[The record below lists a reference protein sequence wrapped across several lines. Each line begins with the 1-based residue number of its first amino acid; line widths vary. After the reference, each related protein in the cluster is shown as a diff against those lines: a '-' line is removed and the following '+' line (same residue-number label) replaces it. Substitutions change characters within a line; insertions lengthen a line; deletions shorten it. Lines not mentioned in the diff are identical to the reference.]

1 MEDKEIYTGAER
13 RGVHPNRDEMVV
25 WKAVM
30 KSAFKEAIQDIAADK
45 ELVNT
50 FWKCGYDQLTS
61 HASTNASQWIGKRIL
76 TGLVTMVFG
85 WALYYLAK
93 NGVPV
98 K

>member
-1 MEDKEIYTGAER
+1 MEEKEIYTGPER
-13 RGVHPNRDEMVV
+13 RGVHPNREEMTV

-30 KSAFKEAIQDIAADK
+30 KSAFKEAMQDVATNQVVVD
-45 ELVNT
+45 E
-50 FWKCGYDQLTS
+50 FWKRGYEQLVG

-76 TGLVTMVFG
+76 TGIVTMIFG